1 MSPSTRCEPAGL
13 FSLLGEHRPLVVA
26 TSSISPLTHTT
37 NGGKFCIMIRYCWT
51 WDGPIF
57 SVPVSPSELRKVLKG
72 LGLSQSEASRRLY
85 VSVNT
90 VQRWVSGARKIPGP
104 VIAAL
109 EAWQRQ
115 AKAEEALK
123 RVKEALDR

>member
-1 MSPSTRCEPAGL
+1 MVMIYRCL
-13 FSLLGEHRPLVVA
+13 
-26 TSSISPLTHTT
+26 
-37 NGGKFCIMIRYCWT
+37 T
-51 WDGPIF
+51 WDGPLF
-57 SVPVSPSELRKVLKG
+57 SVPVSPSEFRKVLKR

-90 VQRWVSGARKIPGP
+90 VQRWVSGARAIPGP
-104 VIAAL
+104 AIAAL

-115 AKAEEALK
+115 AKAEQALK